1 MDNNMNAGVPFN
13 GAAAPQPQGDDQKKG
28 PAGLKLDAK
37 VIALAAVVVLL
48 LLIILVPNLAKAVP
62 EGKAK
67 KAVKTY
73 VQVFL
78 SGDKRDNDV
87 KWTKF
92 YPKDFDRQLEDWAEE
107 YADRMSFEDVENY
120 KVLSVTQISG
130 KDVKGILEDE
140 VESFFKGQV
149 SYYSGKEIKDR
160 DIDALKISKAYIVT
174 TKFEYDRDVQVVSW
188 LVIKV
193 NGRYGVYG
201 YNVIL
206 SE

>member
-1 MDNNMNAGVPFN
+1 MDNNMNT
-13 GAAAPQPQGDDQKKG
+13 GAPNNVTEASQAQGDKKNALAGLSQDTKKKG
-28 PAGLKLDAK
+28 I
-37 VIALAAVVVLL
+37 IAAVAVVVLVI
-48 LLIILVPNLAKAVP
+48 LIASIAGSGT
-62 EGKAK
+62 GKAK

-87 KWTKF
+87 KWTKY
-92 YPKDFDRQLEDWAEE
+92 YPKNFERELEDWAEE
-107 YADRMSFEDVENY
+107 LADRSSFEDVENY
-120 KVLSVTQISG
+120 KVLSVTKVSG
-130 KDVKGILEDE
+130 KDVKGMLEDR

-149 SYYSGKEIKDR
+149 SSYSGKTIKDR
-160 DIDALKISKAYIVT
+160 DINDLKISNAYIVT
-174 TKFEYDRDVQVVSW
+174 TKFEYDRDVRIVSW

-201 YNVIL
+201 SNLIM